1 MKLISLKQNSQFR
14 RLYHRGKSCVTRT
27 MVMYVAKN
35 RFGEN
40 RLGITA
46 GKKVGG
52 AVQRNRAKRRIRE
65 NFRLFQCRLKQGY
78 DFCIV
83 ARTYTVNAP
92 YKKLAEDF
100 ETAARTL
107 GVWIDEEASD

>member
-65 NFRLFQCRLKQGY
+65 SFRLFQCRLKQGY

-107 GVWIDEEASD
+107 GVWIDEEVSD

>member
-1 MKLISLKQNSQFR
+1 MKLVSLKQNSQFR
-14 RLYHRGKSCVTRT
+14 RLYRRGKSHVART
-27 MVMYVAKN
+27 MVVYVSKN
-35 RFGEN
+35 RLGEN

-65 NFRLFQCRLKQGY
+65 SFRLFQDRLKQGY

-92 YKKLAEDF
+92 YKKLTEDF
-100 ETAARTL
+100 ECAARKL
-107 GVWIDEEASD
+107 GVWIDEETSD

>member
-27 MVMYVAKN
+27 MVMYIAKN

-65 NFRLFQCRLKQGY
+65 GFRLFQCRLKQGY